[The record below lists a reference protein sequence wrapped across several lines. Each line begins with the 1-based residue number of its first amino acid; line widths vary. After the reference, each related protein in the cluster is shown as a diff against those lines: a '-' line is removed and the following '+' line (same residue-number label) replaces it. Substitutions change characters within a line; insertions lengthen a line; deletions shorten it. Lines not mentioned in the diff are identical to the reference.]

1 MLQTFAKTQVFTK
14 FISNIARN
22 AMLGRIDV
30 SIVSGLKN
38 LFGFLTILPIA
49 LEPTATMETVSKYF
63 FLCPLVGLVIGIVAG
78 LLGWFLQA
86 ILPQLLVGFSVLAS
100 LLILT
105 GFQHFDGL
113 LDFSDAVIVKGDPV
127 TKVNVMH
134 DQYTGAAAV
143 AVGFIT
149 TILTGLS
156 FGLFRGMQI
165 IIAAIVSELTAKES
179 MVLAAY
185 LGKKPPYKGMGYYA
199 VESIKNKHLNLLFSI
214 VLSSLISY
222 VLIGFTFVYVLAPM
236 IILTLILTSYANRSL
251 NGVSGDVLGA
261 GNELCRMISLLAL
274 VAIRSTG

>member
-1 MLQTFAKTQVFTK
+1 MLQRFAKTLVFTK
-14 FISNIARN
+14 FMSIIARN
-22 AMLGRIDV
+22 ATLGRIDV

-63 FLCPLVGLVIGIVAG
+63 FLCSLVALVVGIIAG
-78 LLGWFLQA
+78 VLGWFLQV

-113 LDFSDAVIVKGDPV
+113 LDFSDAVIVKGDPA

-143 AVGFIT
+143 AVGFTT

-156 FGLFRGMQI
+156 FGLFGGMHI
-165 IIAAIVSELTAKES
+165 LIAAIVSELTAKEG
-179 MVLAAY
+179 MVLMAY
-185 LGKKPPYKGMGYYA
+185 LGKKPPYKGMGYFA
-199 VESIKNKHLNLLFSI
+199 VESMKNKHLNFFFSI
-214 VLSSLISY
+214 ALSSLISY
-222 VLIGFTFVYVLAPM
+222 ILIGFTFVYVLAPM
-236 IILTLILTSYANRSL
+236 IILTLILISYANKSL

-261 GNELCRMISLLAL
+261 GNELYRMISVLAL
-274 VAIRSTG
+274 VAIQSTG